1 MSAASPMLT
10 AGMRAALDDA
20 DVPTVLQTLAQ
31 ELIAQPGLDF
41 AWFGVE
47 SGAGRHATL
56 ACAGSGRHRAWLQEA
71 LATQVDSS
79 PIIHLLLQAP
89 EQSGDVGTDWVASP
103 RRPASPAAAAESL
116 MAMVV
121 MTSQRP
127 WYLALLGLP
136 PHADPAFQQALLQD
150 IRWLLQRA
158 DQRTRERQLIL
169 AMEQAGN
176 SMFLT
181 RADGEI
187 IWLNAAF
194 TRLTGYSEREA
205 LGRNP
210 RILKSGRQGARYY
223 QDLWRTISS
232 GEVWSS
238 ETVDKDRFG
247 YLYAIDQTISPVL
260 QEGQVTHYLSVH
272 ADVTRKRVLRMEA
285 ERVQSRDPLTG
296 LLNPTSFRD
305 ELNTRLKR
313 SADGAPDF
321 AVASLS
327 LPGLRFAADNRDCEQ
342 LALEAV
348 AERLRAVL
356 ARDDLAAS
364 MGPQDFALLLNSA
377 GSAAAVEACR
387 QKLEAGLREPLSVGA
402 QAVQLLP
409 RLAFALYPDDGTDA
423 DTLWRCADDAL
434 AGDAR

>member
-1 MSAASPMLT
+1 MNATSPLLT

-20 DVPTVLQTLAQ
+20 DVTTVLQTVAQ
-31 ELIAQPGLDF
+31 DLIAQPGLDF
-41 AWFGVE
+41 AWFGIE

-56 ACAGSGRHRAWLQEA
+56 ACAGTGHQGAWLQEA

-89 EQSGDVGTDWVASP
+89 EQSCDVGTDWIP
-103 RRPASPAAAAESL
+103 GTRRPEPPPAPAASL

-121 MTSQRP
+121 MTTQRP
-127 WYLALLGLP
+127 WYLALLGLAPDFDP
-136 PHADPAFQQALLQD
+136 PGWQALLQD

-158 DQRTRERQLIL
+158 DRRARERQLIL

-181 RADGEI
+181 RADGDI
-187 IWLNAAF
+187 VWINAAF
-194 TRLTGYSEREA
+194 TRLTGYSEREV

-223 QDLWRTISS
+223 QALWRTISS

-260 QEGQVTHYLSVH
+260 QQGQVTHYLSVH
-272 ADVTRKRVLRMEA
+272 ADVTQKRVLRIEA
-285 ERVQSRDPLTG
+285 ERSQGRDPLTG

-305 ELNTRLKR
+305 ELNARLKR
-313 SADGAPDF
+313 SAEGAPDF
-321 AVASLS
+321 AVASLN
-327 LPGLRFAADNRDCEQ
+327 LPGLRFAADNRDSEQ
-342 LALEAV
+342 RALEAV
-348 AERLRAVL
+348 AERLHAVL
-356 ARDDLAAS
+356 DRDDLAAL
-364 MGPQDFALLLNSA
+364 MGAQDFALLLNSA
-377 GSAAAVEACR
+377 DSSTAVEAIR
-387 QKLEAGLREPLSVGA
+387 AKLEAGLREPLPVGA

-409 RLAFALYPDDGTDA
+409 RLAFARYPDDGGDA